1 MNQHLK
7 PPKTENFWFSVY
19 WYKAFILILTASQV
33 LEITQYIPS
42 IPQES
47 SLSNIIHI
55 CVLHKR
61 TVVTEA
67 FCHMSLLASNN
78 RIQKAIQDT
87 TTELLHIPFPQLLAG
102 STFYKRKWWN
112 IRTFASSVW
121 PQLLT
126 LLSSSGSTIS
136 WCCSGSW
143 LWAWTCW
150 IASGASPKWWVS
162 PAIPRAGVWR
172 RVGWVPR
179 VWKGGC
185 RSVAA
190 EQIS

>member
-1 MNQHLK
+1 
-7 PPKTENFWFSVY
+7 
-19 WYKAFILILTASQV
+19 
-33 LEITQYIPS
+33 
-42 IPQES
+42 
-47 SLSNIIHI
+47 
-55 CVLHKR
+55 
-61 TVVTEA
+61 
-67 FCHMSLLASNN
+67 MSLLASNN
-78 RIQKAIQDT
+78 RIQKATQDN
-87 TTELLHIPFPQLLAG
+87 TTELLHIPFPQLLVG

-172 RVGWVPR
+172 RIGWVPR

-185 RSVAA
+185 RSRKKKSGQAFSLWLWFLNPFLFLNYQ
-190 EQIS
+190 ETIFIKYFFP